1 MLSLTMFDIMVAK
14 QYGPVYNTDG
24 DKLVF
29 DPETGMYSV
38 TKENET
44 VGDGYSYKSKEVWGV
59 SPSVAQA
66 NLDAGIF
73 SYGNP
78 KALVEE
84 STTEDCPTFDPTTDE
99 DLEMELER
107 LSYKVSNLENKIDE
121 LINLLN
127 EN

>member
-14 QYGPVYNTDG
+14 QYEPVYNTDG

-78 KALVEE
+78 KTLVEE